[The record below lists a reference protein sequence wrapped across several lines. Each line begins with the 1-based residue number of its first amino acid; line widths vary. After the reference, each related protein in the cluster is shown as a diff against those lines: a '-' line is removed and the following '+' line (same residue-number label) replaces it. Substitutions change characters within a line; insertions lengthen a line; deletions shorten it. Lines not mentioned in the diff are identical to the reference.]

1 MLVIN
6 FFLYRSRF
14 RFSPRKLHSKWEGPY
29 HIEEVYR
36 SGAIKINNFKGTKPH
51 VVNGQRVKHYMA
63 GDPINVEVDVIQV
76 ATHEEHIATLYETL
90 AEAE

>member
-1 MLVIN
+1 MLVIK
-6 FFLYRSRF
+6 FCCIDLVLGFLQVNYF
-14 RFSPRKLHSKWEGPY
+14 PKEGPY

-36 SGAIKINNFKGTKPH
+36 SGAIKINNFEGTKPH
-51 VVNGQRVKHYMA
+51 VVNGQRIKHYMA

-76 ATHEEHIATLYETL
+76 ATHEKHIATLYPTL